1 MSGDGSE
8 QKSLVDRIVS
18 GETGRDGVDG
28 ILCNDPSG
36 LCMAARGSLN
46 TRNNIANS
54 GVYTNLIRLASQL
67 QGASK
72 NEEQQ
77 QQQQQ
82 QPQQQQPSGG
92 GVGASTTEVPLITIE
107 YDDSAVLVKEYD
119 GHVVALRVP
128 SAKAA
133 VVTSQG
139 SDTVLN
145 STGSSSPQNGSIS
158 ST

>member
-8 QKSLVDRIVS
+8 QQSLVDRIVS
-18 GETGRDGVDG
+18 GETGHDGVGG

-36 LCMAARGSLN
+36 LCLAARGSLN
-46 TRNNIANS
+46 TRNHIANS
-54 GVYTNLIRLASQL
+54 GGYTNLIRLASQL

-72 NEEQQ
+72 NED
-77 QQQQQ
+77 QQQQ
-82 QPQQQQPSGG
+82 QPQQQPSGG
-92 GVGASTTEVPLITIE
+92 GVGASTTELPLITIE

-145 STGSSSPQNGSIS
+145 STGNSSPQNGLIS